1 MIKVLLLKRRF
12 VKWLLLLAVLA
23 LTAYIWQ
30 LNTLV
35 QQSFHQSGASDDL
48 SYEQQPKMVINML
61 LLVEDQSYFEHHG
74 VDVKE
79 ILRVLRDHLW
89 ADKPLRGASTITQ
102 QLVKNTLLSREK
114 TLGRK
119 TKEALMAYLLELNFD
134 KTFILNRYLNTVY
147 LGQQG
152 NREVRGFHRAAKFY
166 FNKPIERL
174 SLAEVATLVALVKGP
189 SYYHPVKHPKRLA
202 GRRDLVLQLY
212 HRYQK
217 IVK

>member
-1 MIKVLLLKRRF
+1 MRRLL
-12 VKWLLLLAVLA
+12 KWLLLLCLMVFI
-23 LTAYIWQ
+23 AYLWQ

-35 QQSFHQSGASDDL
+35 QQGFQQAGSGDDL
-48 SYEQQPKMVINML
+48 SYEQQPKVVVNML

-74 VDVKE
+74 VDVRE
-79 ILRVLRDHLW
+79 ILRVLRDHLLN
-89 ADKPLRGASTITQ
+89 DKPLRGASTITQ

-114 TLGRK
+114 TLTRK
-119 TKEALMAYLLELNFD
+119 TKEALMAWLLEANFD
-134 KTFILNRYLNTVY
+134 KDFILNRYLNTVY

-152 NREVRGFHRAAKFY
+152 NREIRGFHRAAQFY
-166 FNKPIERL
+166 FNKSIEAL
-174 SLAEVATLVALVKGP
+174 SPREVATLVALVKGP

-202 GRRDLVLQLY
+202 DRRDLVLQLY